1 MDVANLFSISPEV
14 PAPNRSSP
22 EWAQLVVA
30 FLPVKTWNVE
40 RVHHVYRPG
49 TVLADIPD
57 NADIAGPDSIYDY
70 YA

>member
-1 MDVANLFSISPEV
+1 MDVLKLFSITNDVS
-14 PAPNRSSP
+14 ADKSK
-22 EWAQLVVA
+22 LLTA

-40 RVHHVYRPG
+40 RADRVHRPG
-49 TVLADIPD
+49 TIEPGNQD